1 MLELMRKKAGSWMM
15 KFVLFGIAIVF
26 AFWGV
31 GGYSGQNTNTILTID
46 KLKVPYSEYRDIYNT
61 LLESFRL
68 TYGNQLN
75 SEVIDAL
82 DIKGQA
88 VETLLER
95 YLLLKG
101 AQDLSVTAT
110 DQEVATTIA
119 TNPSFSQDGIFSP
132 QRYQV
137 FLDYNRMT
145 HEAYELSV
153 AKDITITKM
162 MDLIRLA
169 AVVTPQEVNDNLHLL
184 TRRIS
189 VRVLTLDANA
199 FFRQL
204 PQASDEELLDYYDE
218 HLEDYRIPEKY
229 TQAVVVVDP
238 TDYRDEVEVS
248 EEEIE
253 ENYWDREEEFTL
265 DAAYKIQNLLFAFP
279 AEASVESISEVRE
292 KAGSAAD
299 QIRDGEITFSDA
311 VNKWSGGKDSV
322 LLTSELPFI
331 EESNLDPAIASA
343 IGSLEKGEVSDP
355 VATSKGF
362 EVLILVES
370 RPERLQPLEEVRN
383 EIESQI
389 REGKSSEYA
398 FDLADDV
405 LAQAEASETSLRDA
419 ALAKDLKVILTKPFS
434 RGQVP
439 QNQGVPVEIFGR
451 AFGTEEEDLGDI
463 YEDGG
468 RLYLFQTFERAE
480 SYLPEFDVVKDE
492 VTGGFLVMKALQKA
506 EDTGEELLE
515 QLKVGRSLRSLAGEI
530 GLEVTTTPFFT
541 VVDTTL
547 PGLMEPI
554 KLIRKAFTLKG
565 AGASSLVRG
574 DRVHY
579 IIVFNEEQ
587 PADEET
593 AADQRKSI
601 EVAVRFQKE
610 QDVFLDYIATMKSE
624 LADKIVINKDII

>member
-1 MLELMRKKAGSWMM
+1 MLELMRKKAGSWVM
-15 KFVLFGIAIVF
+15 KFILFGIAIVF

-31 GGYSGQNTNTILTID
+31 GSYSGQNTNTVLTID

-61 LLESFRL
+61 LLESYRL

-75 SEVIDAL
+75 SEVIAVL

-110 DQEVATTIA
+110 DREVASTIA
-119 TNPSFSQDGIFSP
+119 ANPSFLQDGIFSP
-132 QRYQV
+132 QRYKV
-137 FLDYNRMT
+137 FLDYNRMAPDT
-145 HEAYELSV
+145 YELSV
-153 AKDITITKM
+153 AKDITIIKM

-169 AVVTPQEVNDNLHLL
+169 AVVTPQEVDDNLHLL

-189 VRVLTLDANA
+189 VQVLTLDANS

-204 PQASDEELLDYYDE
+204 PQASEEELLDYYDE

-229 TQAVVVVDP
+229 TQAVIVVDP
-238 TDYRDEVEVS
+238 ADYQDKVEVS

-253 ENYWDREEEFTL
+253 ENYWDREDEFTM
-265 DAAYKIQNLLFAFP
+265 DAAYQIQNLLFAFP
-279 AEASVESISEVRE
+279 ADANVESISEVRE
-292 KAGSAAD
+292 KAGSVAD
-299 QIRDGEITFSDA
+299 QIRDGKTTFSEA
-311 VNKWSGGKDSV
+311 VNKWSEDKDSAQ
-322 LLTSELPFI
+322 LIDEPQFI
-331 EESNLDPAIASA
+331 EESNLNLAIASV
-343 IGSLEKGEVSDP
+343 ISSLEKGEVSDP

-362 EVLILVES
+362 ELILVLDS
-370 RPERLQPLEEVRN
+370 RPERLLSLEEVRDK
-383 EIESQI
+383 IEVPI
-389 REGKSSEYA
+389 REEKSSEYA

-405 LAQAEASETSLRDA
+405 LAQAEASETSLKDA
-419 ALAKDLKVILTKPFS
+419 ALAKDLEVILTRPFS
-434 RGQVP
+434 RGQLP
-439 QNQGVPVEIFGR
+439 QNQGVPVELIER
-451 AFGTEEEDLGDI
+451 AFGTEEGDLGDI

-468 RLYLFQTFERAE
+468 RLYLFQTVERTE
-480 SYLPEFDVVKDE
+480 SYLPEFDAVKDE
-492 VTGGFLVMKALQKA
+492 VTGGLLIMKALQKA

-515 QLKVGRSLRSLAGEI
+515 QLEAGRSLKSLAGEI
-530 GLEVTTTPFFT
+530 GLKVITTPFFT
-541 VVDTTL
+541 AVDTTI
-547 PGLMEPI
+547 PGFMESF

-579 IIVFNEEQ
+579 IIVFNGEQ
-587 PADEET
+587 PADEEA

-610 QDVFLDYIATMKSE
+610 QDIFLDYIATMKSE

>member
-15 KFVLFGIAIVF
+15 KFILLGIVVVF

-31 GGYSGQNTNTILTID
+31 GTHSGQNTNTVLTID

-162 MDLIRLA
+162 VDLIRLA
-169 AVVTPQEVNDNLHLL
+169 AVVTPQEVDDNLHLL
-184 TRRIS
+184 TRRRS

-204 PQASDEELLDYYDE
+204 PQASEEELLDYYDE
-218 HLEDYRIPEKY
+218 HLADYRIPEKY
-229 TQAVVVVDP
+229 TLAVVVVDP
-238 TDYRDEVEVS
+238 ADYRDEVEVS

-279 AEASVESISEVRE
+279 AEASVENISEVRE
-292 KAGSAAD
+292 KAGSAAE

-370 RPERLQPLEEVRN
+370 RPERLQLLEEVRN

-515 QLKVGRSLRSLAGEI
+515 QLEAGRSLRSLAGEI

-541 VVDTTL
+541 AVDTTL
-547 PGLMEPI
+547 PGLLEPL
-554 KLIRKAFTLKG
+554 KLIRKTFTLKG

-579 IIVFNEEQ
+579 IIVFNGEQ
-587 PADEET
+587 PADEEA

-610 QDVFLDYIATMKSE
+610 QDIFLDYIATMKSE